1 MRRRLGRL
9 LLFLCVVSPQ
19 GAAATDQATPQAGAT
34 NGLVATVGRL
44 WGQVKFFHPWL
55 RYKSTDWDAA
65 LVTALPRIRAAAT
78 DDAFAAAVGELLSA
92 LGDPLT
98 RVERV
103 PAPAPKSL
111 PAAASATPLFHWEGK
126 VLVVT
131 LSGVPTA
138 MEKDRYGFGQPLKL
152 ELAKAE
158 AVVVDARLGG
168 AERRLGRVRLRFLRS
183 SSSRRVRSRDRRAG
197 PCC

>member
-19 GAAATDQATPQAGAT
+19 GAAAADQATPQPAAT
-34 NGLVATVGRL
+34 EADRLATVGRL

-55 RYKSTDWDAA
+55 RYKSIDWDAA

-111 PAAASATPLFHWEGK
+111 PAAASATRSSTGK
-126 VLVVT
+126 
-131 LSGVPTA
+131 A
-138 MEKDRYGFGQPLKL
+138 
-152 ELAKAE
+152 
-158 AVVVDARLGG
+158 
-168 AERRLGRVRLRFLRS
+168 RS
-183 SSSRRVRSRDRRAG
+183 SS
-197 PCC
+197 